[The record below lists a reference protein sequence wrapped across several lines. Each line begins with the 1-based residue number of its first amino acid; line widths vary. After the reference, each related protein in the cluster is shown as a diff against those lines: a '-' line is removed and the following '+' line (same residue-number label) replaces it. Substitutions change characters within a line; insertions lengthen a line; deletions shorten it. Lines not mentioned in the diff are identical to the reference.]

1 MENTTTHADV
11 DAAALKSGLNPAV
24 PATQENGA
32 NHNGST
38 NGNGVQ
44 ENGSTTTSGASSQE
58 PVAGPSSGET
68 KSMETVNLAMQHL
81 AAGKRDLLI
90 SDPNA
95 AVASL
100 ALACELLGTHYGE
113 MAFECGESYYYYGRA
128 LLELARLEAGV
139 IENLD
144 GDAGLFLFLYIVH
157 NLENYIAIEPE
168 VSSC

>member
-1 MENTTTHADV
+1 MAETINANN
-11 DAAALKSGLNPAV
+11 DASSLKAEAKQVVSDSK
-24 PATQENGA
+24 ENGTT
-32 NHNGST
+32 NGST
-38 NGNGVQ
+38 NGTVCKDLQ
-44 ENGSTTTSGASSQE
+44 KSTTTDIPSSSSSE

-68 KSMETVNLAMQHL
+68 KSLETVNEAMQHF

-113 MAFECGESYYYYGRA
+113 MAFECGEAYFYYGRA

-144 GDAGLFLFLYIVH
+144 GDEG
-157 NLENYIAIEPE
+157 
-168 VSSC
+168 

>member
-1 MENTTTHADV
+1 MENTTAHADV
-11 DAAALKSGLNPAV
+11 DAAALKSGLNAAV

-32 NHNGST
+32 SHNGTS

-144 GDAGLFLFLYIVH
+144 GDAGLFLFHCNVH
-157 NLENYIAIEPE
+157 NLGNYKLYLFLDIK
-168 VSSC
+168 

>member
-1 MENTTTHADV
+1 MENTAAHADI
-11 DAAALKSGLNPAV
+11 DAAALKSGLNKEV
-24 PATQENGA
+24 PATEENGSS
-32 NHNGST
+32 HNGTS

-44 ENGSTTTSGASSQE
+44 ENGTSAATSTQE

-113 MAFECGESYYYYGRA
+113 MAFECGEAYYYYGRA

-144 GDAGLFLFLYIVH
+144 GDGGRFDFFRISKIIVKIIFCTEII
-157 NLENYIAIEPE
+157 NSIF
-168 VSSC
+168 

>member
-1 MENTTTHADV
+1 MEDTTAHADV
-11 DAAALKSGLNPAV
+11 DAAALKSGLNAAV

-32 NHNGST
+32 SHNGTT

-144 GDAGLFLFLYIVH
+144 GDAGLFLFPILCMIWKIMSYFK
-157 NLENYIAIEPE
+157 
-168 VSSC
+168 

>member
-1 MENTTTHADV
+1 MENTTAHEEI
-11 DAAALKSGLNPAV
+11 DASALKSANNTASD
-24 PATQENGA
+24 AKENGA
-32 NHNGST
+32 STNGTT
-38 NGNGVQ
+38 NGNGVK
-44 ENGSTTTSGASSQE
+44 ENGSTSTATTSSEE
-58 PVAGPSSGET
+58 PVAGTSSGAS
-68 KSMETVNLAMQHL
+68 KSNSMEAVNLAMQHL

-113 MAFECGESYYYYGRA
+113 MAYECGEAYYYYGRA

-144 GDAGLFLFLYIVH
+144 GDAGLFPSTLSFSQIFARILY
-157 NLENYIAIEPE
+157 
-168 VSSC
+168 

>member
-1 MENTTTHADV
+1 MEDTTAHADV
-11 DAAALKSGLNPAV
+11 DAAELKSGLNAAV
-24 PATQENGA
+24 PAAQENGA
-32 NHNGST
+32 SHNGTS

-100 ALACELLGTHYGE
+100 AEACELLGSHYGE
-113 MAFECGESYYYYGRA
+113 MAFECGEAYYYYGKA
-128 LLELARLEAGV
+128 LLDLARLEAGV

-144 GDAGLFLFLYIVH
+144 GDEESA
-157 NLENYIAIEPE
+157 ENSADEEGQGESPEPQDGS
-168 VSSC
+168 V